1 MAEGIL
7 GLGSSGSTGLSMEL
21 IEKLKSA
28 ERKAQVEPIETRI
41 TDWDTEVEQFSEIE
55 AKINELL
62 EASKKFDLFSTDAN
76 AFEQVYATT
85 SGTAVSFDATDT
97 SNLKP
102 GTVSATISQLAQKDV
117 YRSDIISNISDK
129 MSAGSISIEI
139 GEGAEAKTYT
149 VNTTNKSY
157 TAVVAEFNTYSKLD
171 VALEKVS
178 DSEYRMV
185 IKSAESGLDNA
196 LKITQSGAVN
206 IGLGG
211 SVYQSQSAITSTN
224 IPVNG
229 EEITFKVAGVDHTFT
244 ADGIKTYADM
254 VQEIST
260 AGIGLTASFANNQI
274 EVRTND
280 GSAVNIVSDTLLGLK
295 DGSQTQKAQNLL
307 ANVDG
312 IDYNLSTNKIIMQ
325 SGLTISALELGSASV
340 GIQRDTAGI
349 EAAFS
354 ELISTYNDMV
364 DLVTDYTISADSKIE
379 DKATIRSILG
389 QLKDIIFGSTY
400 GEGNDKSLFN
410 YGVDLDKSGY
420 LSLDSAKFNQ
430 AIAEDFTGLK
440 SILVGAAEDKG
451 IGTRLKEYIDE
462 LDSFGGLLTSYG
474 DNMTTKRTALETEKE
489 KAIEF
494 LDNKYSQ
501 MAAQFAAYT
510 GIISQF
516 ENAFSGLKMMIAQ
529 STAGN

>member
-102 GTVSATISQLAQKDV
+102 GTVSVTVSQLAQKDV
-117 YRSDIISNISDK
+117 YMSDIILNKDET
-129 MSAGSISIEI
+129 MGAGSIDIEVG
-139 GEGAEAKTYT
+139 GETLSFNTSGKTY
-149 VNTTNKSY
+149 S
-157 TAVVAEFNTYSKLD
+157 ALAAEMNTYSKLD

-178 DSEYRMV
+178 DSEYRMI

-196 LKITQSGAVN
+196 LTITQTGAVN
-206 IGLGG
+206 LGLGD
-211 SVYQSQSAITSTN
+211 SYTSQANTFVGGDT
-224 IPVNG
+224 VALG
-229 EEITFKVAGVDHTFT
+229 EEIAFTDGTNSFSYVSDGTKTYQEVIDDINLVTNMTASLVDGKISIAT
-244 ADGIKTYADM
+244 ADGTTLEVTADTM
-254 VQEIST
+254 F
-260 AGIGLTASFANNQI
+260 GLQ
-274 EVRTND
+274 ND
-280 GSAVNIVSDTLLGLK
+280 
-295 DGSQTQKAQNLL
+295 SQTQTAQNML

>member
-1 MAEGIL
+1 MADGIL

-41 TDWDTEVEQFSEIE
+41 TDWDTEVEQFGEIE

-62 EASKKFDLFSTDAN
+62 EAAKKFDLFSTDAN

-102 GTVSATISQLAQKDV
+102 GTVSVTVSQLAQKDV
-117 YRSDIISNISDK
+117 YMSDIISNKDAT
-129 MSAGSISIEI
+129 MGAGTIEI
-139 GEGAEAKTYT
+139 DVGGQTLSFDTTGKTYANLVT
-149 VNTTNKSY
+149 
-157 TAVVAEFNTYSKLD
+157 EMNTYSKLD

-178 DSEYRMV
+178 DSEYRMI

-196 LKITQSGAVN
+196 LSITQTGAVN
-206 IGLGG
+206 LGLGDSYSSEASTFVG
-211 SVYQSQSAITSTN
+211 IDLVANGADISFTDGTNSFSYTSDGTKTYQDIIDDINLTGN
-224 IPVNG
+224 
-229 EEITFKVAGVDHTFT
+229 FT
-244 ADGIKTYADM
+244 ATLTDGK
-254 VQEIST
+254 ISISSNSGAT
-260 AGIGLTASFANNQI
+260 LSVT
-274 EVRTND
+274 
-280 GSAVNIVSDTLLGLK
+280 SDTMLGLK
-295 DGSQTQKAQNLL
+295 NDSQTQSAQNLL

-325 SGLTISALELGSASV
+325 SGLTIAALELGSASV

-349 EAAFS
+349 ETAFS

-389 QLKDIIFGSTY
+389 QLKDIIFGSQY
-400 GEGNDKSLFN
+400 GETNDKSLFN

-451 IGTRLKEYIDE
+451 IGTQLKEYIDD

-474 DNMTTKRTALETEKE
+474 DNMTTRRTALETEKE
-489 KAIEF
+489 KAVEF
-494 LDNKYSQ
+494 LDSKYSQ

>member
-1 MAEGIL
+1 
-7 GLGSSGSTGLSMEL
+7 
-21 IEKLKSA
+21 
-28 ERKAQVEPIETRI
+28 
-41 TDWDTEVEQFSEIE
+41 
-55 AKINELL
+55 
-62 EASKKFDLFSTDAN
+62 
-76 AFEQVYATT
+76 
-85 SGTAVSFDATDT
+85 
-97 SNLKP
+97 
-102 GTVSATISQLAQKDV
+102 
-117 YRSDIISNISDK
+117 
-129 MSAGSISIEI
+129 
-139 GEGAEAKTYT
+139 
-149 VNTTNKSY
+149 
-157 TAVVAEFNTYSKLD
+157 
-171 VALEKVS
+171 
-178 DSEYRMV
+178 
-185 IKSAESGLDNA
+185 
-196 LKITQSGAVN
+196 
-206 IGLGG
+206 
-211 SVYQSQSAITSTN
+211 
-224 IPVNG
+224 
-229 EEITFKVAGVDHTFT
+229 
-244 ADGIKTYADM
+244 
-254 VQEIST
+254 
-260 AGIGLTASFANNQI
+260 
-274 EVRTND
+274 
-280 GSAVNIVSDTLLGLK
+280 
-295 DGSQTQKAQNLL
+295 
-307 ANVDG
+307 
-312 IDYNLSTNKIIMQ
+312 
-325 SGLTISALELGSASV
+325 
-340 GIQRDTAGI
+340 
-349 EAAFS
+349 
-354 ELISTYNDMV
+354 MV

>member
-102 GTVSATISQLAQKDV
+102 GTVSVTVSQLAQKDV
-117 YRSDIISNISDK
+117 YMSDIIADK
-129 MSAGSISIEI
+129 SATMGAGTIDIEVG
-139 GEGAEAKTYT
+139 GETLSFNTSGKTY
-149 VNTTNKSY
+149 S
-157 TAVVAEFNTYSKLD
+157 ALAAEMNTYSKLD

-178 DSEYRMV
+178 DSEYRMI

-196 LKITQSGAVN
+196 LTITQTGAVN
-206 IGLGG
+206 LGLGD
-211 SVYQSQSAITSTN
+211 SYTSEDSTF
-224 IPVNG
+224 VGTDVVANG
-229 EEITFKVAGVDHTFT
+229 
-244 ADGIKTYADM
+244 
-254 VQEIST
+254 QEISFTDGTNSVSVLSDGLKTYQDVIDEINSNGNFT
-260 AGIGLTASFANNQI
+260 ATLTDGKISISSNSGATLNI
-274 EVRTND
+274 TND
-280 GSAVNIVSDTLLGLK
+280 TMLGLK
-295 DGSQTQKAQNLL
+295 NDSQTQTAQNML

-325 SGLTISALELGSASV
+325 SGLTIAALELGSASV

-349 EAAFS
+349 ETAFS

-400 GEGNDKSLFN
+400 GESNDKSLFN

>member
-102 GTVSATISQLAQKDV
+102 GTVSVTVSQLAQKDV
-117 YRSDIISNISDK
+117 YMSDIIADK
-129 MSAGSISIEI
+129 SATMGAGTIDIEVG
-139 GEGAEAKTYT
+139 GETLSFNTSGKTY
-149 VNTTNKSY
+149 S
-157 TAVVAEFNTYSKLD
+157 ALAAEMNTYSKLD

-178 DSEYRMV
+178 DSEYRMI

-196 LKITQSGAVN
+196 LTVTQTGAVN
-206 IGLGG
+206 LGLGD
-211 SVYQSQSAITSTN
+211 SYTSQANTFVGGDT
-224 IPVNG
+224 VALG
-229 EEITFKVAGVDHTFT
+229 EEIAFTDGTNSFSYVSDGTKTYQEVIDDINLVTNMTASLVDGKISIAT
-244 ADGIKTYADM
+244 ADGTTLEVTADTM
-254 VQEIST
+254 F
-260 AGIGLTASFANNQI
+260 GLQ
-274 EVRTND
+274 ND
-280 GSAVNIVSDTLLGLK
+280 
-295 DGSQTQKAQNLL
+295 SQTQTAQNLL

>member
-102 GTVSATISQLAQKDV
+102 GTVSVTVSQLAQKDV
-117 YRSDIISNISDK
+117 YMSDIIADK
-129 MSAGSISIEI
+129 SATMGAGTIDIEVG
-139 GEGAEAKTYT
+139 GETLSFNTSGKTY
-149 VNTTNKSY
+149 S
-157 TAVVAEFNTYSKLD
+157 ALAAEMNTYSKLD

-178 DSEYRMV
+178 DSEYRMI

-196 LKITQSGAVN
+196 LTVTQTGAVN
-206 IGLGG
+206 LGLGD
-211 SVYQSQSAITSTN
+211 SYTSQANTFVGGDT
-224 IPVNG
+224 VALG
-229 EEITFKVAGVDHTFT
+229 EEIAFTDGTNSFSYVSDGTKTYQEVIDDINLVTNMTASLVDGKISIAT
-244 ADGIKTYADM
+244 ADGTTLEVTADTM
-254 VQEIST
+254 F
-260 AGIGLTASFANNQI
+260 GLQ
-274 EVRTND
+274 ND
-280 GSAVNIVSDTLLGLK
+280 
-295 DGSQTQKAQNLL
+295 SQTQTAQNLL

-340 GIQRDTAGI
+340 GIQRNTAGI
-349 EAAFS
+349 ETAFS

-400 GEGNDKSLFN
+400 GESNDKSLFN

>member
-41 TDWDTEVEQFSEIE
+41 TDWDTEVEQFGEIE

-62 EASKKFDLFSTDAN
+62 EASKKFDLFSTNAN

-102 GTVSATISQLAQKDV
+102 GTVSVTVSQLAQKDV
-117 YRSDIISNISDK
+117 YMSDIIANKDAT
-129 MSAGSISIEI
+129 MGSGTIEI
-139 GEGAEAKTYT
+139 EVGGDTLSFD
-149 VNTTNKSY
+149 TTGKSY
-157 TAVVAEFNTYSKLD
+157 ATLVSEMNNYSKLD

-178 DSEYRMV
+178 DSEYRMI

-196 LKITQSGAVN
+196 LNITQTGAVN
-206 IGLGG
+206 LGLGDSYSSG
-211 SVYQSQSAITSTN
+211 ASTFVGTDT
-224 IPVNG
+224 IALG
-229 EEITFKVAGVDHTFT
+229 EEITFNDGTNSFT
-244 ADGIKTYADM
+244 YTSDGSKTYQQLIDDINSDVNLAGNVTATLVDGK
-254 VQEIST
+254 ISIT
-260 AGIGLTASFANNQI
+260 TNNGATL
-274 EVRTND
+274 EVTND
-280 GSAVNIVSDTLLGLK
+280 TMLGLK
-295 DGSQTQKAQNLL
+295 NDSQTQTAQNML

-312 IDYNLSTNKIIMQ
+312 IDYNLSSNKIIMQ
-325 SGLTISALELGSASV
+325 SGLTIAALELGNASV

-349 EAAFS
+349 ETAFS

-389 QLKDIIFGSTY
+389 QLKDIIFGNTY
-400 GEGNDKSLFN
+400 GESNDKSLFN

-420 LSLDSAKFNQ
+420 LSLDSAKFNK

-474 DNMTTKRTALETEKE
+474 DNMTTKRATLETEKE